1 MRRIV
6 VTHRHLRGRQT
17 AELPSPSMVR
27 LRVSILGLYQPHTGK
42 VTVPGTGTRQPS
54 SCGKGPKAVGE
65 SVMTLP
71 GKPQGDATW
80 LECKGLDL
88 SLWWQSRCS
97 SLSVGRPRT
106 WRRAAG
112 QGTVGIRQ
120 TGDSRSLPL
129 MAKRV
134 CRATHDRS
142 VCKDRL

>member
-97 SLSVGRPRT
+97 SLSTGKPCT
-106 WRRAAG
+106 WRSCDPFPRNDATR
-112 QGTVGIRQ
+112 QGWGAEVEEIFDNLGVVEVQ
-120 TGDSRSLPL
+120 FLSP
-129 MAKRV
+129 
-134 CRATHDRS
+134 
-142 VCKDRL
+142 